1 MNVVVLLAPGFEEL
15 EAVTIVDVLRR
26 AGISVLLAGIAP
38 PIEGGHGIKVMTDLS
53 IDDVTTYDALVLPGG
68 NPGYINL
75 ERDQR
80 VLKLIRAAY
89 DAGKYVGAICAAP
102 HVLGVAGIMEGATAT
117 CYPGIEI
124 AGAKRVEE
132 RVVRH
137 GTIITSQGPGTA
149 IDFALDLVEVLTST
163 ENAREVKNALLA

>member
-1 MNVVVLLAPGFEEL
+1 VP
-15 EAVTIVDVLRR
+15 
-26 AGISVLLAGIAP
+26 
-38 PIEGGHGIKVMTDLS
+38 DLS

-68 NPGYINL
+68 SPGYVNL

-102 HVLGVAGIMEGATAT
+102 HVLGVAGIMKGATAT

-124 AGAKRVEE
+124 AGAQRVEE
-132 RVVRH
+132 RVVRY

-149 IDFALDLVEVLTST
+149 IDFAIDLVEVLTNK
-163 ENAREVKNALLA
+163 ENAQEVRKALLA